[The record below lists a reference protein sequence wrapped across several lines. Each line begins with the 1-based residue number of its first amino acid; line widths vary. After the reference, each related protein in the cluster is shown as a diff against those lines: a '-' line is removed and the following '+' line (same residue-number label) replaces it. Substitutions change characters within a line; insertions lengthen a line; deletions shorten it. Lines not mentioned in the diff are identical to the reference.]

1 MIMEK
6 LYTVSATSTGGRN
19 GKVTTSDG
27 ILDLELKS
35 PKEMGG
41 PGGAT
46 NPEAL
51 FAAGYSACF
60 NGALNLAARLKKV
73 RVGETRVKISVTLG
87 KDDRGNFRLGALIE
101 ATVPGVDPAKAEELV
116 ADAHNIC
123 PYSRATRGNIDLEI
137 RAKAE

>member
-1 MIMEK
+1 MEK
-6 LYTVSATSTGGRN
+6 LYTVSATSLGGRT
-19 GKVTTSDG
+19 GHVKTSDG
-27 ILDLELKS
+27 ILDLDLKA

-60 NGALNLAARLKKV
+60 NGALNLAAKLKRV
-73 RVGETRVKISVTLG
+73 RVGETQIKMTITLG
-87 KDDRGNFRLGALIE
+87 KDDSGNFRLGALIE
-101 ATVPGVDPAKAEELV
+101 ATVPGVTQAQAEELV
-116 ADAHNIC
+116 NDAHNIC
-123 PYSRATRGNIDLEI
+123 PYSRATKGNIDVEI

>member
-1 MIMEK
+1 MK
-6 LYTVSATSTGGRN
+6 
-19 GKVTTSDG
+19 TSDG
-27 ILDLELKS
+27 ILDLDLKA

-60 NGALNLAARLKKV
+60 NGALNLAAKLKRI
-73 RVGETRVKISVTLG
+73 RVGETQIKMTITLG
-87 KDDRGNFRLGALIE
+87 KDDAGNFRLGALIE
-101 ATVPGVDPAKAEELV
+101 ATVPGVTQQQAEELV
-116 ADAHNIC
+116 KDAHNIC
-123 PYSRATRGNIDLEI
+123 PYSRATRGNIDVEI

>member
-1 MIMEK
+1 MEK
-6 LYTVSATSTGGRN
+6 LYTVSATSLGGRT
-19 GKVTTSDG
+19 GHVKTSDG
-27 ILDLELKS
+27 ILDLDLKA

-60 NGALNLAARLKKV
+60 NGALNLAAKLKRV
-73 RVGETRVKISVTLG
+73 RVGETQIKMTITLG
-87 KDDRGNFRLGALIE
+87 KDDAGNFRLGALIE
-101 ATVPGVDPAKAEELV
+101 ATVPGVTQAQAEELV
-116 ADAHNIC
+116 KDAHNIC
-123 PYSRATRGNIDLEI
+123 PYSRATKGNIDVEI